1 VEDAE
6 ADVDTAVDS
15 EEAVVEETQ
24 DMVVMAGAVTEATEV
39 DEEAAVAMA
48 VAVVV
53 DVGDTE
59 MEGTG
64 LEEMVDMA
72 ADPTEEARE
81 DTDRVAAMEA
91 ARDTAVDRVEA
102 TAATEKISL
111 CTRKENNIVLKQTY
125 FPTITILTFDVST
138 TTCLLAPLIS

>member
-1 VEDAE
+1 MEDAE

-15 EEAVVEETQ
+15 EEAVVEE

>member
-1 VEDAE
+1 VEAVE
-6 ADVDTAVDS
+6 ADVATAVGS
-15 EEAVVEETQ
+15 EEDVVEETQ
-24 DMVVMAGAVTEATEV
+24 DMVVMAGDVTEAMEV

-59 MEGTG
+59 TEGTG
-64 LEEMVDMA
+64 LEETVVMA
-72 ADPTEEARE
+72 ADPTEGARE

-91 ARDTAVDRVEA
+91 ARAMAVDRVEA
-102 TAATEKISL
+102 TEATEKISL

-138 TTCLLAPLIS
+138 TKCLLAPLIS

>member
-15 EEAVVEETQ
+15 EEAVVEE

>member
-59 MEGTG
+59 MEG

>member
-1 VEDAE
+1 VEAVE
-6 ADVDTAVDS
+6 ADVATAVGS
-15 EEAVVEETQ
+15 EEDVVEETQ
-24 DMVVMAGAVTEATEV
+24 DMVVMAGDVTEAMEV

-59 MEGTG
+59 TEG
-64 LEEMVDMA
+64 LEETVVMA
-72 ADPTEEARE
+72 ADPTEGARE

-91 ARDTAVDRVEA
+91 ARAMAVDRVEA
-102 TAATEKISL
+102 TEATEKISL

-138 TTCLLAPLIS
+138 TKCLLAPLIS